1 MNILLIKP
9 ETVGIFSYTY
19 LVEHEPLEMEYLY
32 TVFTAM
38 GHHAVIYDRRYE
50 LTSMKKKLKEV
61 KPDVVCVTGY
71 ITQQKLVIK
80 YCDVIKSY
88 DPKIQII
95 LGGSNVEINYAN
107 YFGSK
112 ADYLYHLSGL
122 ENQKKLI
129 RYIEQEKQACKQAKD
144 DSASGSAEEELS
156 AGDNHR
162 DTDSCFNDAA
172 ENLAGKDLC
181 RDEVDGEYHKDCGNC
196 DARISLK
203 DIPGICYRNAEGE
216 WVVNPKVV
224 ETPADLP
231 VPDRTY
237 FYRNK
242 HRFRYLCF
250 RPLALVKNSYSCRK
264 ACNFCFC
271 TNRNS
276 GRYACRSVESLVDEI
291 ASLDVPAIH
300 ITDDDFLI
308 DRDYLKEF
316 IRLIKERD
324 IHKKYLIYGRA
335 DFIAHNEDII
345 KEFAEIGL
353 SLIMVG
359 LEATSEEELDS
370 YNKRVTVSENEECIR
385 ILAENN
391 VICAGLF
398 IVHPGMTKEDFKKL
412 YNWIAARKIIPT
424 VSVFTP
430 MQGSAMYKKYE
441 DQMINK
447 DVTKQDLFH
456 CLLKPEHMSVGAFTR
471 EYYKLSLGLA
481 FKNRKSPLYKD
492 NNYPGAVLYIIKV
505 FFVKIKRMI
514 LL

>member
-32 TVFTAM
+32 TVFTDM

-107 YFGSK
+107 YFDSK

-129 RYIEQEKQACKQAKD
+129 SYIGQEKQGNT
-144 DSASGSAEEELS
+144 SG
-156 AGDNHR
+156 
-162 DTDSCFNDAA
+162 
-172 ENLAGKDLC
+172 
-181 RDEVDGEYHKDCGNC
+181 
-196 DARISLK
+196 SLK
-203 DIPGICYRNAEGE
+203 DIPGICYRENGE
-216 WVVNPKVV
+216 WIVNPKVV

-237 FYRNK
+237 FYKNK

-316 IRLIKERD
+316 IRLIKEKN

-385 ILAENN
+385 ILSENN

-412 YNWIAARKIIPT
+412 YNWIAARNIIPT

-441 DQMINK
+441 DQMIDR

-505 FFVKIKRMI
+505 FFVKLKRMI
-514 LL
+514 VL

>member
-9 ETVGIFSYTY
+9 ETVGIFSYTF

-50 LTSMKKKLKEV
+50 LTSMRKKIREV
-61 KPDVVCVTGY
+61 NPDVICVTGY
-71 ITQQKLVIK
+71 ITQQKLIYRYCEEIK
-80 YCDVIKSY
+80 KYR
-88 DPKIQII
+88 PEIQII
-95 LGGSNVEINYAN
+95 LGGSNVEINYEN
-107 YFGSK
+107 YFDSK
-112 ADYLYHLSGL
+112 ANYLYHLSGL

-129 RYIEQEKQACKQAKD
+129 RYIEQEKNSTSQNRNNGN
-144 DSASGSAEEELS
+144 SEEKNIATKEDGTTDVGGKLS
-156 AGDNHR
+156 L
-162 DTDSCFNDAA
+162 
-172 ENLAGKDLC
+172 E
-181 RDEVDGEYHKDCGNC
+181 
-196 DARISLK
+196 
-203 DIPGICYRNAEGE
+203 DIAGICYRKDGK

-224 ETPADLP
+224 ESPADLP

-237 FYRNK
+237 FYKNQK
-242 HRFRYLCF
+242 RFRYLCF
-250 RPLALVKNSYSCRK
+250 KPLALVKNSYSCRK
-264 ACNFCFC
+264 KCNFCFC

-353 SLIMVG
+353 ALIMVG

-370 YNKRVTVSENEECIR
+370 YNKKVTVSENEECIR
-385 ILAENN
+385 ILSENN

-398 IVHPGMTKEDFKKL
+398 IVHPAMTKEDFKKL
-412 YNWIAARKIIPT
+412 YDWIASRDIIPT
-424 VSVFTP
+424 ISVFTP
-430 MQGSAMYKKYE
+430 MQGSAMYKNYE
-441 DQMINK
+441 DKMINR

-456 CLLKPEHMSVGAFTR
+456 CLLQPEHMSVRQFTR
-471 EYYKLSLGLA
+471 EYHKLSLRLA
-481 FKNRKSPLYKD
+481 YKNRKAALYST
-492 NNYPGAVLYIIKV
+492 NNYFVAMLYIIKV
-505 FFVKIKRMI
+505 LLIKLKR
-514 LL
+514 LVWL

>member
-9 ETVGIFSYTY
+9 ETVGILSYTY

-88 DPKIQII
+88 DPEIQII

-129 RYIEQEKQACKQAKD
+129 RYIEQEKQAYKQAKD
-144 DSASGSAEEELS
+144 DSASGSAEEEL
-156 AGDNHR
+156 ADRDNHR
-162 DTDSCFNDAA
+162 DTR
-172 ENLAGKDLC
+172 L
-181 RDEVDGEYHKDCGNC
+181 
-196 DARISLK
+196 SLK
-203 DIPGICYRNAEGE
+203 DIPGICYRENGE
-216 WVVNPKVV
+216 WIVNPKVV

-237 FYRNK
+237 FYKNK

-308 DRDYLKEF
+308 HRGYLKEF

-514 LL
+514 VL

>member
-1 MNILLIKP
+1 VNILLIKP

-88 DPKIQII
+88 DPEIQII

-129 RYIEQEKQACKQAKD
+129 RYIEQEKQAYKQVKD
-144 DSASGSAEEELS
+144 DSASGSAEEEL
-156 AGDNHR
+156 ADRDNHR
-162 DTDSCFNDAA
+162 DTR
-172 ENLAGKDLC
+172 L
-181 RDEVDGEYHKDCGNC
+181 
-196 DARISLK
+196 SLK
-203 DIPGICYRNAEGE
+203 DIPGICYRENGE
-216 WVVNPKVV
+216 WIVNPKVV

-237 FYRNK
+237 FYKNK

-316 IRLIKERD
+316 IRLIKERN

-398 IVHPGMTKEDFKKL
+398 IVHPGMTKDDFKKL
-412 YNWIAARKIIPT
+412 YSWIAARKIIPT

-481 FKNRKSPLYKD
+481 FRNRKSPLYKD
-492 NNYPGAVLYIIKV
+492 NNYPGAFLYIIKV
-505 FFVKIKRMI
+505 FFVKLKRMI
-514 LL
+514 VL

>member
-50 LTSMKKKLKEV
+50 LTSMKKKIREEN
-61 KPDVVCVTGY
+61 PDVICVTGY
-71 ITQQKLVIK
+71 ITQQKLVYR
-80 YCDVIKSY
+80 YCEVIKAY
-88 DPKIQII
+88 RPEIKII
-95 LGGSNVEINYAN
+95 LGGSNVEINYEN
-107 YFGSK
+107 YFDSK

-129 RYIEQEKQACKQAKD
+129 RYIEQEKKRTNA
-144 DSASGSAEEELS
+144 AESEELKL
-156 AGDNHR
+156 
-162 DTDSCFNDAA
+162 
-172 ENLAGKDLC
+172 E
-181 RDEVDGEYHKDCGNC
+181 
-196 DARISLK
+196 
-203 DIPGICYRNAEGE
+203 DIPGICYRENGE
-216 WVVNPKVV
+216 WKVNPKVV

-231 VPDRTY
+231 IPDRTY
-237 FYRNK
+237 FYKNK
-242 HRFRYLCF
+242 KRFRYLCF
-250 RPLALVKNSYSCRK
+250 KPLALVKNSYSCRK
-264 ACNFCFC
+264 KCNFCFC

-308 DRDYLKEF
+308 DEEYLKEF
-316 IRLIKERD
+316 IRLIREKD
-324 IHKKYLIYGRA
+324 IHKEYLIYGRA
-335 DFIAHNEDII
+335 DFIAHHEELM
-345 KEFAEIGL
+345 KELADIGL
-353 SLIMVG
+353 KLIMVG

-370 YNKRVTVSENEECIR
+370 YNKKVTVSENEECIR
-385 ILAENN
+385 ILSEND
-391 VICAGLF
+391 IFCAGLF

-412 YNWIAARKIIPT
+412 YDWIAARDIIPT

-441 DQMINK
+441 SQMIDR

-456 CLLKPEHMSVGAFTR
+456 CLLKPEHMSVRQFTR
-471 EYYKLSLGLA
+471 EYYKLSMGLA
-481 FKNRKSPLYKD
+481 FKNRKSKLYSK
-492 NNYPGAVLYIIKV
+492 NNYFGAMLYVIKV
-505 FFVKIKRMI
+505 IFVKLKRAI
-514 LL
+514 AL

>member
-88 DPKIQII
+88 DPEIQII

-129 RYIEQEKQACKQAKD
+129 RYIEQEKQAYKQAKD
-144 DSASGSAEEELS
+144 DSASGSAEEEL
-156 AGDNHR
+156 ADRDNHR
-162 DTDSCFNDAA
+162 DTR
-172 ENLAGKDLC
+172 L
-181 RDEVDGEYHKDCGNC
+181 
-196 DARISLK
+196 SLK
-203 DIPGICYRNAEGE
+203 DIPGICYRENGE
-216 WVVNPKVV
+216 WIVNPKVV

-237 FYRNK
+237 FYKNK

-481 FKNRKSPLYKD
+481 FRNRKSPLYKD
-492 NNYPGAVLYIIKV
+492 NNYPGAFLYIIKV
-505 FFVKIKRMI
+505 FFVKLKRMI
-514 LL
+514 VL

>member
-1 MNILLIKP
+1 VNILLIKP
-9 ETVGIFSYTY
+9 ETVGILSYTY

-88 DPKIQII
+88 DPEIQII

-129 RYIEQEKQACKQAKD
+129 RYIEQEKQAYKQAKD
-144 DSASGSAEEELS
+144 DSASGSAEEEL
-156 AGDNHR
+156 ADRDNHR
-162 DTDSCFNDAA
+162 DTR
-172 ENLAGKDLC
+172 L
-181 RDEVDGEYHKDCGNC
+181 
-196 DARISLK
+196 SLK
-203 DIPGICYRNAEGE
+203 DIPGICYRENGE
-216 WVVNPKVV
+216 WIVNPKVV

-237 FYRNK
+237 FYKNK

-308 DRDYLKEF
+308 HRGYLKEF

-514 LL
+514 VL

>member
-129 RYIEQEKQACKQAKD
+129 RYIEQEKRAED
-144 DSASGSAEEELS
+144 DSA
-156 AGDNHR
+156 AG
-162 DTDSCFNDAA
+162 
-172 ENLAGKDLC
+172 
-181 RDEVDGEYHKDCGNC
+181 
-196 DARISLK
+196 ISLK
-203 DIPGICYRNAEGE
+203 DIPGICYRENGE

-237 FYRNK
+237 FYKNK

-456 CLLKPEHMSVGAFTR
+456 CLLKPEHMSVGTFTR

-514 LL
+514 VL

>member
-50 LTSMKKKLKEV
+50 LISMKKKLKEV

-107 YFGSK
+107 YFDSK

-129 RYIEQEKQACKQAKD
+129 RYIEQKRQVYD
-144 DSASGSAEEELS
+144 RYNVNNASDFDAEEKC
-156 AGDNHR
+156 GVDGHR
-162 DTDSCFNDAA
+162 DTEGN
-172 ENLAGKDLC
+172 GYKDG
-181 RDEVDGEYHKDCGNC
+181 DDDCGTGL
-196 DARISLK
+196 SLK
-203 DIPGICYRNAEGE
+203 DIPGICYRENGE

-237 FYRNK
+237 FYKNK

-316 IRLIKERD
+316 IRLIKEKD

-353 SLIMVG
+353 SLVMVG

-385 ILAENN
+385 ILSENN

-412 YNWIAARKIIPT
+412 YNWIAARDIIPT

-441 DQMINK
+441 SQMINK

-456 CLLKPEHMSVGAFTR
+456 CLLKPEHMSVGAFTM

-505 FFVKIKRMI
+505 FFVKMKRAI
-514 LL
+514 VL

>member
-88 DPKIQII
+88 DPEIQII

-129 RYIEQEKQACKQAKD
+129 RYIEPEKQAED
-144 DSASGSAEEELS
+144 DSA
-156 AGDNHR
+156 AG
-162 DTDSCFNDAA
+162 
-172 ENLAGKDLC
+172 
-181 RDEVDGEYHKDCGNC
+181 
-196 DARISLK
+196 ISLK
-203 DIPGICYRNAEGE
+203 DIPGICYRENGE
-216 WVVNPKVV
+216 WIVNSKVV

-237 FYRNK
+237 FYKNK

-370 YNKRVTVSENEECIR
+370 YNKRVTVPENEECIR

-391 VICAGLF
+391 V
-398 IVHPGMTKEDFKKL
+398 EDFKKL
-412 YNWIAARKIIPT
+412 YDWIASRDIIPT

-514 LL
+514 VL